1 MFSALS
7 RTCPFCA
14 SYSDTLSW
22 GAEQLDNRRKPDY
35 NSHGEIAAVTVK
47 QTNKQKKNV
56 KTIQFFFCIFFL
68 SSILFPEAP
77 FSGPHFE

>member
-22 GAEQLDNRRKPDY
+22 GAEQLDNRGKPDY

-47 QTNKQKKNV
+47 NKQKSSFLH
-56 KTIQFFFCIFFL
+56 FFSYLLSNFL
-68 SSILFPEAP
+68 SLLLVAPILNNTDLNLLC
-77 FSGPHFE
+77 